1 MSGTTGNAG
10 NSGNEPTGG
19 TQTDKGTPPETNNNG
34 AGDDD
39 KGTPTPPMSTEALER
54 YISERVAKA
63 TEAFNKE
70 KSGLEKI
77 IAQMKKEK
85 MTDEQIREQERKDR
99 EKEIADREKAIK
111 AKENKLFALEQI
123 KTLGLDKGGVAALE
137 LADLVI
143 ADTDEEM
150 TKRAKTLDTLVKAL
164 VKEQVDKTFKTNG
177 RNPSGGDGGA
187 DKEKPENS
195 LAKKLGEQAA
205 ERNKQAKTVLDYY
218 K

>member
-1 MSGTTGNAG
+1 MAEAGTGTGGVQANTGSPTPAANNSGT
-10 NSGNEPTGG
+10 GG
-19 TQTDKGTPPETNNNG
+19 DNNRAPEQM
-34 AGDDD
+34 
-39 KGTPTPPMSTEALER
+39 MSTEAIER
-54 YISERVAKA
+54 YVSERVEKA
-63 TEAFNKE
+63 TAAFNKE

-85 MTDEQIREQERKDR
+85 MTDDQIREQERKDH
-99 EKEIADREKAIK
+99 EKEIAEREKAIK

-137 LADLVI
+137 LADLII

-150 TKRAKTLDTLVKAL
+150 TKRAKTLDSLVKAL
-164 VKEQVDKTFKTNG
+164 VKEQVDETFKKHG
-177 RNPSGGDGGA
+177 RNPSGGEAGA
-187 DKEKPENS
+187 GNAQPENS

-205 ERNKQAKTVLDYY
+205 KRNELSKKVLDYY